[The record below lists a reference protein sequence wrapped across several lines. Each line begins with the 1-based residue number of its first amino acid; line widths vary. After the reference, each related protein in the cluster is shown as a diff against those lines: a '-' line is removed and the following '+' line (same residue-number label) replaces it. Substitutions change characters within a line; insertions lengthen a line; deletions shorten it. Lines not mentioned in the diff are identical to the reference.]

1 MYQELKVGDKVSFNI
16 PEIFRSCLP
25 MKTKEMIAE
34 MYKDEFTVER
44 VDPDTGYVY
53 LKEFVGKIPFNP
65 IELIRTYTKKFS
77 EKDVY
82 NMENINYDG
91 VCITPDKLKKL
102 NNEIGSRTMCFDF
115 KKYTKDEN
123 NNE

>member
-25 MKTKEMIAE
+25 VKTKEMIAE

-53 LKEFVGKIPFNP
+53 LKEFVEKIPFNP

-91 VCITPDKLKKL
+91 VCIIPDKLKKL

-115 KKYTKDEN
+115 KKYTKDKN